1 MNIAAFFS
9 NFFYASY
16 KCHKEEVE
24 LDNPAFSQMDPH
36 LKVEENEGAELE
48 VDPFARLNK
57 FPNKPPS
64 FDSLMNNIR
73 AITKKVE
80 HIKGF
85 KFDISGALSNNF
97 HVQHTWNI
105 PNPGGQPQKKMLD
118 GFYILST
125 QYLAGELKTM
135 MDQPRFIMTG
145 RIDNNGKLE
154 AAIIK
159 KLSDRVTLRMNAMY
173 PNSDINYSQLNLD
186 VDIEGKILAILA
198 VFLKFSHIN

>member
-1 MNIAAFFS
+1 MKLFSFFS
-9 NFFYASY
+9 DFFYSSAQ
-16 KCHKEEVE
+16 CHKEEVE
-24 LDNPAFSQMDPH
+24 LDNPAYSQMDPH
-36 LKVEENEGAELE
+36 LKVDETEDGELE
-48 VDPFARLNK
+48 VDPMARMNK
-57 FPNKPPS
+57 FPKKPPT

-135 MDQPRFIMTG
+135 MDQPKFIMTG

-159 KLSDRVTLRMNAMY
+159 KINDRVTMRLNAMY
-173 PNSDINYSQLNLD
+173 PNSDVNYSQINLD
-186 VDIEGKILAILA
+186 VDIEGNLI
-198 VFLKFSHIN
+198 SHSRLLH